1 VDILNVDNLCVAY
14 GPSEV
19 IHEVSFSVR
28 ERAVTTIL
36 GANGAGKTTILKAIS
51 GLIRASG
58 DIRFEGRR
66 IASLP
71 AHRIVA
77 MGVAHIPD
85 QRGTFPALTVE
96 ENLKVGAI
104 TRRDRKEVVAD
115 IERMYGF
122 FPWLAER
129 RRQQAGAL
137 SGGEQQM
144 LALARSLM
152 LRPRLLILDE
162 PSFGVAPLII
172 GRIFEIL
179 KALKCENSMSM
190 LLIEQNAALALDFA
204 DDAYLL
210 ETGRVVLSGS
220 AAEFRE
226 NESVKRAY
234 LGY

>member
-1 VDILNVDNLCVAY
+1 MNILSVNDLCVAY

-19 IHEVSFSVR
+19 VHEVSFSVQKG
-28 ERAVTTIL
+28 AVTTIL

-51 GLIRASG
+51 GLIKSRG
-58 DIRFEGRR
+58 TITLEGRQ
-66 IASLP
+66 IGSLP
-71 AHRIVA
+71 AHTIA
-77 MGVAHIPD
+77 GMGVGHIPD
-85 QRGTFPALTVE
+85 QRGTFAALTVE

-104 TRRDRKEVVAD
+104 TRRDRRAVAVD
-115 IERMYGF
+115 VDRMYGF

-129 RRQQAGAL
+129 RRQQAGTL

-179 KALKCENSMSM
+179 KVLKRDECMSM
-190 LLIEQNAALALDFA
+190 LLIEQNAALALELA

-220 AAEFRE
+220 AHELRE